1 MAKKAMM
8 KKMAGKKKMPAKTD
22 KMPEK
27 GGKGALMK
35 RLEGKEM

>member
-1 MAKKAMM
+1 MAKKMM

-22 KMPEK
+22 KMP
-27 GGKGALMK
+27 GKSGKSAMMK

>member
-1 MAKKAMM
+1 MKGKGKPKMMKKAM
-8 KKMAGKKKMPAKTD
+8 GKKTAKTD
-22 KMPEK
+22 KMPS